1 MRLAALHAAVS
12 QATDAAAKR
21 RDLATPSTRDDDF
34 ARLLGSILRENEKEE
49 VGGKGGGGGAERFRA
64 GKRARGSGKGDDA
77 AAVAAVAEVRG
88 ADTDM
93 REGGA
98 DARDE
103 EEEEGEEEEIE
114 EERRRQTS
122 RRRCRKRLALRSRNS
137 FVDACLAEEDGLDS
151 FADLEDFIVCRP
163 GTKYV
168 F

>member
-21 RDLATPSTRDDDF
+21 RDLASPSTRDDNF
-34 ARLLGSILRENEKEE
+34 AALLGSILRENEKEE
-49 VGGKGGGGGAERFRA
+49 VGGKGGGGGAERFRS
-64 GKRARGSGKGDDA
+64 GKRSRGSGNGDDA

-103 EEEEGEEEEIE
+103 EEEGEEEERE

>member
-1 MRLAALHAAVS
+1 MRLAALHTAVS
-12 QATDAAAKR
+12 QATEAAAKR
-21 RDLATPSTRDDDF
+21 RDLASPSTRDDGF
-34 ARLLGSILRENEKEE
+34 AKLLGSILRENEKEE
-49 VGGKGGGGGAERFRA
+49 FGGKRGGGGAEHFRP
-64 GKRARGSGKGDDA
+64 GKRSRGAGKGDDA
-77 AAVAAVAEVRG
+77 AAGAGVRG

-103 EEEEGEEEEIE
+103 EEEEGEEEERE
-114 EERRRQTS
+114 EMRRQTS
-122 RRRCRKRLALRSRNS
+122 RRRCRKRQALRSRNS